1 MRTHSILTLAFATLA
16 AAAPSPQAD
25 TPIDFVISLFQT
37 NLVCDASTTPAKAVA
52 GSGCQ
57 NRTLPKGG
65 SALVRISTASKDGY
79 VTGYSER
86 DCKGKVVV
94 VFTKT
99 DGCTSFEDDVV
110 QSWIGKAPFDENG
123 K

>member
-1 MRTHSILTLAFATLA
+1 MRTQSIFALAFVTLAV
-16 AAAPSPQAD
+16 AAPSPQAD
-25 TPIDFVISLFQT
+25 IPIDFVLSLFET

-65 SALVRISTASKDGY
+65 SALVRVSTASKHGY
-79 VTGYSER
+79 VTGYSKP
-86 DCKGKVVV
+86 DCKGKVLV

-99 DGCTSFEDDVV
+99 DGCTTFEDDVV
-110 QSWIGKAPFDENG
+110 KSWIGKAPFDENG